1 MKQHL
6 EKAFELIASIRVS
19 GDDQERAVAAKNALR
34 AAFAELEQQEKT
46 QLHEFDPKK
55 SE

>member
-19 GDDQERAVAAKNALR
+19 GDDQERAVAAKNELR
-34 AAFAELEQQEKT
+34 AAFRELEQKEIDAIATMQKAKT
-46 QLHEFDPKK
+46 E
-55 SE
+55 